1 MEFRIKLL
9 WFQILAPLPASHV
22 IWGGS
27 LESVSL
33 SFFIR
38 DLMPTDWN
46 VSEMLYVDGTM

>member
-9 WFQILAPLPASHV
+9 WFQILAPLSASWHLSV
-22 IWGGS
+22 ILSES

-38 DLMPTDWN
+38 DLMPT
-46 VSEMLYVDGTM
+46 L